1 MDVYRGVLRQQT
13 GRGIFG
19 NMMGLF
25 SRGLVPILKKTASQ
39 QAKKLA
45 PKLLKAGVGVL
56 SDIANKKK
64 TFKESARSRGRQL
77 LTETIKRP
85 AQKETIKRLGRKRKN
100 QSRPRPG
107 GVKKQ
112 RKDIFD

>member
-25 SRGLVPILKKTASQ
+25 SRGLVPILKRTASQ
-39 QAKKLA
+39 QARKLA

-64 TFKESARSRGRQL
+64 TFKESARSRGKKMLR
-77 LTETIKRP
+77 ETI
-85 AQKETIKRLGRKRKN
+85 AGSVQKETIKRPVRKRKN

-107 GVKKQ
+107 AVKKQ
-112 RKDIFD
+112 RRDIFD